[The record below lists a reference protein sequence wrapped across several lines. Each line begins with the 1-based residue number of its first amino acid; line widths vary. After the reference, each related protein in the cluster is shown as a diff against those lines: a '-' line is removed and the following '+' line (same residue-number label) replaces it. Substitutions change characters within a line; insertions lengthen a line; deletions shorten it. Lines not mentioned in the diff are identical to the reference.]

1 MRKQLIGIVTGD
13 KCSQTRRV
21 EVPRQYRHPKYG
33 KIVRTRTVCHVHDE
47 QNESRRGDRVE
58 IVGEF
63 DPEPPT
69 GEDAKT
75 GSIELVY
82 GTLGARGQLEIRL
95 VERALP
101 VACEPP
107 PP

>member
-33 KIVRTRTVCHVHDE
+33 KIVRSRTVCHVHDE

-58 IVGEF
+58 IVECRPRSKTKRWELLRVVEAA
-63 DPEPPT
+63 DQLAAEAVADNPEVPN
-69 GEDAKT
+69 
-75 GSIELVY
+75 
-82 GTLGARGQLEIRL
+82 
-95 VERALP
+95 
-101 VACEPP
+101 
-107 PP
+107 